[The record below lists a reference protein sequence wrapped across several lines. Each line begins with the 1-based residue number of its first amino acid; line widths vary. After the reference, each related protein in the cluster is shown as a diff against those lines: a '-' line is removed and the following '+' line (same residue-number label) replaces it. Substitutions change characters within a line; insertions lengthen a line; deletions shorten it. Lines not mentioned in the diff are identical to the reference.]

1 MRSLTIISILLALGI
16 GGFTWQKLF
25 VKNTPGQLYEPA
37 EYSPAL
43 GGVES
48 DDDYLS
54 ECEDHKTYTPD
65 CEIEIESDIKS
76 EEQGEM
82 AEQRSSSH
90 DTMMKSFDDKHDK
103 YQDQKNGRK

>member
-16 GGFTWQKLF
+16 GVFTLQKML
-25 VKNTPGQLYEPA
+25 VNSAPRQIYEPA

-48 DDDYLS
+48 EKDYLG
-54 ECEDHKTYTPD
+54 ECEDHKTRTPD
-65 CEIEIESDIKS
+65 CETEIESDFKS

-82 AEQRSSSH
+82 AEQRGNSY
-90 DTMMKSFDDKHDK
+90 DTMMKSFDGKYDK
-103 YQDQKNGRK
+103 YKDQINGR

>member
-16 GGFTWQKLF
+16 GVFTLQKML
-25 VKNTPGQLYEPA
+25 VNSAPRQIYEPA

-48 DDDYLS
+48 EIDYLG
-54 ECEDHKTYTPD
+54 ECEDHQTRTPD
-65 CEIEIESDIKS
+65 CEIEIESGFKP

-82 AEQRSSSH
+82 AEQRGNSYN
-90 DTMMKSFDDKHDK
+90 TMMKSFDGKYDK
-103 YQDQKNGRK
+103 YKDQINGR

>member
-1 MRSLTIISILLALGI
+1 MRGLTIISIVLALAI
-16 GGFTWQKLF
+16 GVYSWQKML
-25 VKNTPGQLYEPA
+25 VKSTPRQVYQPA

-54 ECEDHKTYTPD
+54 ECEDHKTRTPD

-90 DTMMKSFDDKHDK
+90 DTMMKSFDQKYDK
-103 YQDQKNGRK
+103 YKDQINGRQ

>member
-16 GGFTWQKLF
+16 GVFTWQKLLM
-25 VKNTPGQLYEPA
+25 NSAPRQIYEPA

-48 DDDYLS
+48 EKDYLG
-54 ECEDHKTYTPD
+54 ECEDHKTRTPD
-65 CEIEIESDIKS
+65 CEIEIESDFKS

-82 AEQRSSSH
+82 VEQRSSSH
-90 DTMMKSFDDKHDK
+90 DTMMKSFDGKYDK
-103 YQDQKNGRK
+103 YKDQINGR

>member
-16 GGFTWQKLF
+16 GVFTWQKLI
-25 VKNTPGQLYEPA
+25 VKSTPRQIYEPA

-48 DDDYLS
+48 EKDYLG
-54 ECEDHKTYTPD
+54 ECEEQKTRTAD
-65 CEIEIESDIKS
+65 CEFEIESDIQS

-82 AEQRSSSH
+82 VEQRSSSH
-90 DTMMKSFDDKHDK
+90 DTMMKSFDQK
-103 YQDQKNGRK
+103 YDQYKDQVNGR

>member
-16 GGFTWQKLF
+16 GVFTWQKML
-25 VKNTPGQLYEPA
+25 VNSAPRQIYEPA

-48 DDDYLS
+48 EKDYLG
-54 ECEDHKTYTPD
+54 ECEDHKTRTPD
-65 CEIEIESDIKS
+65 CEIEIESGFES

-82 AEQRSSSH
+82 AEQRGNSY
-90 DTMMKSFDDKHDK
+90 DTMMKSFDGK
-103 YQDQKNGRK
+103 YEKYKDQINGR

>member
-16 GGFTWQKLF
+16 GVFTVQKMF
-25 VKNTPGQLYEPA
+25 MNSAPRQIYEPA

-48 DDDYLS
+48 EKDYLG
-54 ECEDHKTYTPD
+54 ECEDHKTRTPD
-65 CEIEIESDIKS
+65 CEIEIESGFES

-82 AEQRSSSH
+82 AEQRGNSY
-90 DTMMKSFDDKHDK
+90 DTMMKSFDDKYDK
-103 YQDQKNGRK
+103 YKDQINGR